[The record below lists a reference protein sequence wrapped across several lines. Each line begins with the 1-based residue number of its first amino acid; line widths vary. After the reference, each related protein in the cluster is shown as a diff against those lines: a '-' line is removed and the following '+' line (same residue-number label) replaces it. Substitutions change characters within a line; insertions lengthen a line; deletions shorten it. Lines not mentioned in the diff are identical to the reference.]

1 MPTTTY
7 LSLGSNLGDRKQ
19 LLHTAINEIAER
31 VGRVEAISS
40 CIETEPVGFDSVH
53 LFLNM
58 AVRVTTELNPYE
70 LLKVLKQLERDLG
83 RTRKSH
89 DGVHYDRTIDIDIL
103 LYDNLEINSDELQ
116 IPHPRM
122 WERDFVM
129 RPLKEIL
136 IES

>member
-1 MPTTTY
+1 M
-7 LSLGSNLGDRKQ
+7 GDRRQ

-103 LYDNLEINSDELQ
+103 LYDNLEVNSEELK

-136 IES
+136 I

>member
-1 MPTTTY
+1 MPTTY
-7 LSLGSNLGDRKQ
+7 LSLGSNLGDRRQ

-58 AVRVTTELNPYE
+58 AVRVRTELNPYE

-103 LYDNLEINSDELQ
+103 LYDNL
-116 IPHPRM
+116 
-122 WERDFVM
+122 
-129 RPLKEIL
+129 
-136 IES
+136 

>member
-1 MPTTTY
+1 MPRTY

-19 LLHTAINEIAER
+19 LLHSAINEIAER

-103 LYDNLEINSDELQ
+103 LYDNLEVNSEELQ

-136 IES
+136 I

>member
-1 MPTTTY
+1 MPTTY

-89 DGVHYDRTIDIDIL
+89 DGVHYDRIIDIDIL
-103 LYDNLEINSDELQ
+103 LYDNLEVNSEELQ

-122 WERDFVM
+122 WERDFVI

-136 IES
+136 I

>member
-1 MPTTTY
+1 MPTIY

-19 LLHTAINEIAER
+19 LLHSAINEIAER

-58 AVRVTTELNPYE
+58 AVRVRTELNPYE

-103 LYDNLEINSDELQ
+103 LYDNLEVNSEELQ

-136 IES
+136 I

>member
-1 MPTTTY
+1 MPTTY
-7 LSLGSNLGDRKQ
+7 LSLGSNLGDRRQ

-89 DGVHYDRTIDIDIL
+89 DGVHYDRTIDSDIL
-103 LYDNLEINSDELQ
+103 LYDNLEVNSEELQ

-136 IES
+136 I

>member
-1 MPTTTY
+1 MPTTY
-7 LSLGSNLGDRKQ
+7 LSLGSNLGDRRQ

-70 LLKVLKQLERDLG
+70 LLKVLKQLEQDLG

-103 LYDNLEINSDELQ
+103 LYDNLEVNSEELQ

-136 IES
+136 I

>member
-1 MPTTTY
+1 MPTTY
-7 LSLGSNLGDRKQ
+7 LSLGSNLGDRRQ

-58 AVRVTTELNPYE
+58 AVRVMTELNPYE

-103 LYDNLEINSDELQ
+103 LYDNLEVNSEELK

-136 IES
+136 I

>member
-1 MPTTTY
+1 MPTTY

-31 VGRVEAISS
+31 VGRIEAISS

-58 AVRVTTELNPYE
+58 AVRVTTELDPYE

-103 LYDNLEINSDELQ
+103 LYDNLEVNSEELQ

-136 IES
+136 I

>member
-1 MPTTTY
+1 M
-7 LSLGSNLGDRKQ
+7 GDRRQ

-70 LLKVLKQLERDLG
+70 LLKVLKRLERDLG

-103 LYDNLEINSDELQ
+103 LYDNLEVNSEELQ

-136 IES
+136 I

>member
-1 MPTTTY
+1 MPTTY
-7 LSLGSNLGDRKQ
+7 LSLGSNLGDRRQ

-70 LLKVLKQLERDLG
+70 LLEVLKQLERDLG

-103 LYDNLEINSDELQ
+103 LYDNLEVNSEELQ

-136 IES
+136 I

>member
-1 MPTTTY
+1 MPTTY

-89 DGVHYDRTIDIDIL
+89 DGIHYDRTIDIDIL
-103 LYDNLEINSDELQ
+103 LYDNLEINSEELQ

-122 WERDFVM
+122 WERDFVI

-136 IES
+136 I

>member
-1 MPTTTY
+1 MPTTY
-7 LSLGSNLGDRKQ
+7 LSLGSNLGDRRQ
-19 LLHTAINEIAER
+19 LLHTAINEITER

-103 LYDNLEINSDELQ
+103 LYDNLEVNSEELQ

-136 IES
+136 I

>member
-1 MPTTTY
+1 MPTTY
-7 LSLGSNLGDRKQ
+7 LSLGSNLGDRRQ
-19 LLHTAINEIAER
+19 LLHIAINEIAER

-70 LLKVLKQLERDLG
+70 LLKVLKQLECDLG

-89 DGVHYDRTIDIDIL
+89 DGIHYDRTIDIDIL
-103 LYDNLEINSDELQ
+103 LYDNLEVNSEELQ

-136 IES
+136 I

>member
-1 MPTTTY
+1 MPTTY
-7 LSLGSNLGDRKQ
+7 LSLGSNLGDRRQ

-103 LYDNLEINSDELQ
+103 LYDNLEVNSEELQ
-116 IPHPRM
+116 IPHSRM

-136 IES
+136 I

>member
-1 MPTTTY
+1 MPTTY
-7 LSLGSNLGDRKQ
+7 LSLGSNLGDRRQ

-31 VGRVEAISS
+31 VGQVEAISP

-89 DGVHYDRTIDIDIL
+89 DGVHYNRTIDIDIL
-103 LYDNLEINSDELQ
+103 LYDNLEVNSEELQ

-136 IES
+136 I

>member
-1 MPTTTY
+1 MPTTY
-7 LSLGSNLGDRKQ
+7 LSLGSNLGDRRQ

-70 LLKVLKQLERDLG
+70 LLKVLKQLECDLG

-89 DGVHYDRTIDIDIL
+89 DGIHYDRTIDIDIL
-103 LYDNLEINSDELQ
+103 LYDNLEINSEELQ

-136 IES
+136 I

>member
-1 MPTTTY
+1 MPTTY

-19 LLHTAINEIAER
+19 LLHSAINEIAER

-58 AVRVTTELNPYE
+58 AVRVRTELNPYE

-89 DGVHYDRTIDIDIL
+89 DGFHYDRTIDIDIL
-103 LYDNLEINSDELQ
+103 LYDNLEVNSEELQ

-136 IES
+136 I

>member
-1 MPTTTY
+1 MPTTY
-7 LSLGSNLGDRKQ
+7 LSLGSNLGDRRQ

-58 AVRVTTELNPYE
+58 AVRVRTELNPYE

-103 LYDNLEINSDELQ
+103 LYDNLEVNSEELK

-136 IES
+136 I

>member
-1 MPTTTY
+1 MPTTY
-7 LSLGSNLGDRKQ
+7 LSLGSNLGDRRQ

-70 LLKVLKQLERDLG
+70 LLKVLKRLERDLG

-103 LYDNLEINSDELQ
+103 LYDSLEVNSEELQ

-122 WERDFVM
+122 WERDFVI

-136 IES
+136 I

>member
-1 MPTTTY
+1 MPTTY

-70 LLKVLKQLERDLG
+70 LLNVLKQLERDLG

-103 LYDNLEINSDELQ
+103 LYDNLEVNSEELQ

-122 WERDFVM
+122 WERDFVI

-136 IES
+136 I

>member
-1 MPTTTY
+1 MPTTY
-7 LSLGSNLGDRKQ
+7 LSLGSNLGDWKQ

-103 LYDNLEINSDELQ
+103 LYDNLEVNSEELQ

-122 WERDFVM
+122 WERDFVIC
-129 RPLKEIL
+129 PLKEIL
-136 IES
+136 I

>member
-1 MPTTTY
+1 MPTTY

-31 VGRVEAISS
+31 VGQVEAISS

-103 LYDNLEINSDELQ
+103 LYDNLKVNSEELQ

-136 IES
+136 I

>member
-1 MPTTTY
+1 MPTTY
-7 LSLGSNLGDRKQ
+7 LSLGSNLGDRRQ

-70 LLKVLKQLERDLG
+70 LLKVLKQLECDLG

-103 LYDNLEINSDELQ
+103 LYDNWEVNSEELQ

-136 IES
+136 I

>member
-1 MPTTTY
+1 MPTTY

-58 AVRVTTELNPYE
+58 AVRARTELNPYE
-70 LLKVLKQLERDLG
+70 LLKVLKQLEQDLG

-89 DGVHYDRTIDIDIL
+89 DGIHYDRTIDIDIL
-103 LYDNLEINSDELQ
+103 LYDNLEVNSEELQ

-136 IES
+136 I

>member
-1 MPTTTY
+1 MPTTY
-7 LSLGSNLGDRKQ
+7 LSLGSNLGDRRQ

-31 VGRVEAISS
+31 VGQVEAISS

-103 LYDNLEINSDELQ
+103 LYDNLEINSEELQ

-122 WERDFVM
+122 WKRDFVM

-136 IES
+136 I

>member
-1 MPTTTY
+1 MPTTY

-58 AVRVTTELNPYE
+58 AVRVRTELNPYE

>member
-1 MPTTTY
+1 MPTTY

-58 AVRVTTELNPYE
+58 AVRVRTELNPYE

-103 LYDNLEINSDELQ
+103 LYDNLEINSEELQ

-136 IES
+136 I

>member
-1 MPTTTY
+1 MPTTY
-7 LSLGSNLGDRKQ
+7 LSLGSNLGDRRQ

-58 AVRVTTELNPYE
+58 AVRVTTELNPCE
-70 LLKVLKQLERDLG
+70 LLKVLKQLECDLG

-89 DGVHYDRTIDIDIL
+89 DGIHYDRTIDIDIL
-103 LYDNLEINSDELQ
+103 LYDNLEVNSEELQ

-136 IES
+136 I

>member
-1 MPTTTY
+1 MPTTY

-70 LLKVLKQLERDLG
+70 LLKVLKQLECDLG

-89 DGVHYDRTIDIDIL
+89 DGIHYDRTIDIDIL
-103 LYDNLEINSDELQ
+103 LYDNLEVNSEELQ

-136 IES
+136 I

>member
-1 MPTTTY
+1 MPTTY
-7 LSLGSNLGDRKQ
+7 LSLGSNLGDRRQ

-58 AVRVTTELNPYE
+58 AVRVKTELSPYE

-103 LYDNLEINSDELQ
+103 LYDNLEVNSEELQ

-136 IES
+136 I

>member
-1 MPTTTY
+1 MPTTY
-7 LSLGSNLGDRKQ
+7 LSLGSNLGDRRQ

-70 LLKVLKQLERDLG
+70 LLNVLKQLERDLG

-103 LYDNLEINSDELQ
+103 LYDNLEVNSEELQ

-122 WERDFVM
+122 WERDFVI

-136 IES
+136 I

>member
-1 MPTTTY
+1 MPRTY
-7 LSLGSNLGDRKQ
+7 LSLGSNLGDRRQ

-103 LYDNLEINSDELQ
+103 LYDNLEVNSEELQ

-136 IES
+136 I

>member
-1 MPTTTY
+1 MPTTY
-7 LSLGSNLGDRKQ
+7 LSLGSNLGDRRQ

-58 AVRVTTELNPYE
+58 AVRVTTELHPYE

-103 LYDNLEINSDELQ
+103 LYDNLEVNSEELQ

-136 IES
+136 I

>member
-1 MPTTTY
+1 MPTTY

-19 LLHTAINEIAER
+19 LLHSAINEIAER

-40 CIETEPVGFDSVH
+40 CIETKPVGFDSVH

-58 AVRVTTELNPYE
+58 AVRVRTELNPYE

-103 LYDNLEINSDELQ
+103 LYDNLEVNSEELR

-136 IES
+136 I

>member
-1 MPTTTY
+1 MPTTY

-70 LLKVLKQLERDLG
+70 LLKVLKQLEQDLG

-103 LYDNLEINSDELQ
+103 LYDNLEVNSEELQ

-122 WERDFVM
+122 WERDFVI

-136 IES
+136 I

>member
-1 MPTTTY
+1 MPTTY

-58 AVRVTTELNPYE
+58 AVRVMTELNPYE

-89 DGVHYDRTIDIDIL
+89 DGVHYDRIIDIDIL
-103 LYDNLEINSDELQ
+103 LYDNLEVNSEELQ

-122 WERDFVM
+122 WERDFVI

-136 IES
+136 I

>member
-1 MPTTTY
+1 MPTTY
-7 LSLGSNLGDRKQ
+7 LSLGSNLGDRRQ
-19 LLHTAINEIAER
+19 LLHTAINKIAER

-103 LYDNLEINSDELQ
+103 LYDNLEVNSEELQ

-136 IES
+136 I

>member
-1 MPTTTY
+1 MPTTY

-70 LLKVLKQLERDLG
+70 LLKVLKQLERGLG

-103 LYDNLEINSDELQ
+103 LYDNLEVNSEELQ

-136 IES
+136 I

>member
-1 MPTTTY
+1 MPTTY
-7 LSLGSNLGDRKQ
+7 LSLGSNLGDRRQ

-31 VGRVEAISS
+31 VGRIEAISS

-58 AVRVTTELNPYE
+58 AVRVRTELNPYE
-70 LLKVLKQLERDLG
+70 LLKVLKQLECDLG

-103 LYDNLEINSDELQ
+103 LYDNWEVNSEELQ

-136 IES
+136 I